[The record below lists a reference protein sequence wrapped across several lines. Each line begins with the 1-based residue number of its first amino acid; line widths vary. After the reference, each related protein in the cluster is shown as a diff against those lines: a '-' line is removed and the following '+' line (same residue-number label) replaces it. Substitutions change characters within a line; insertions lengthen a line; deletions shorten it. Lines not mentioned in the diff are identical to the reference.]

1 MKRERQRGRLIQTWR
16 GLGHI
21 PGARE
26 LSVRNSVPVEAVSLD
41 GWLKNA
47 KWPVNPLRTLVYVS
61 VSRPVTSCHRA
72 VCIGD
77 S

>member
-41 GWLKNA
+41 GWLKMQNGRSIRYEH
-47 KWPVNPLRTLVYVS
+47 WSTS
-61 VSRPVTSCHRA
+61 VCPA
-72 VCIGD
+72 Q
-77 S
+77 